1 MLSTPA
7 ARTHHSPATAPD
19 TPGGAVRPRQQQ
31 RSPRAVLGLVSA
43 CLPLCLMLGSCG
55 TAPDTATAV
64 RSPSSALTV
73 MIPDGSQLADQFA
86 ALGRDRNGP
95 AFNVTTYAGGPALEG
110 RLKDDAPD
118 VVILP
123 AGTQAREL
131 ALSGLLAPLDRSR
144 IAAWSTLSTTLKR
157 ETSIG
162 DGEAIH
168 LVPLGTRPLG
178 ILYVPTGVR
187 APPVSFAQ
195 LFDRRRAGR
204 VAVEDDAAATVMM
217 AALALG
223 HRDPLELSASDLRA
237 VTAYL
242 RANRTRIRSYW
253 RSEAGLAE
261 QLRSGAVVMAAGYP
275 STCVAALDLGVD
287 VRFVLPSG
295 PRLLRT
301 DCIAVAATSD
311 RQDGAYALIG
321 RLLAPAAQT
330 VLARAGWI
338 GANAAALPALP
349 ETIRDAPWL
358 TSARELGPALT
369 IPPALERPAWVQA
382 WYDARAKAG

>member
-1 MLSTPA
+1 M
-7 ARTHHSPATAPD
+7 
-19 TPGGAVRPRQQQ
+19 RPRQQQ

-157 ETSIG
+157 ETSTG

-275 STCVAALDLGVD
+275 STCVAALDLGPERAVRPPLWSPAAAHGLHRCRCDQRPPRRRVRVD
-287 VRFVLPSG
+287 RSAPRAGGADPS
-295 PRLLRT
+295 
-301 DCIAVAATSD
+301 
-311 RQDGAYALIG
+311 
-321 RLLAPAAQT
+321 LLA
-330 VLARAGWI
+330 LDGS
-338 GANAAALPALP
+338 
-349 ETIRDAPWL
+349 APTRL
-358 TSARELGPALT
+358 HCPRSPRRFATHHG
-369 IPPALERPAWVQA
+369 
-382 WYDARAKAG
+382 